1 MPLVLRSVKN
11 DELEWSEVDG
21 NFLYLENKIDD
32 LEQLVNGDEVVKV
45 TPQTFSTAQ
54 QNQALSNIG
63 AVSAEQFTDLEDRV
77 EEVESNAY
85 VSYSLQSPSVQ
96 EQENLRTNADVYSK
110 TEVDDAVLTTTKN
123 VTISE
128 GGQTVVPDANQ
139 NVIRFASLVTGTTIQ
154 PGIKNGDQLVI
165 INKSTAETAFDINIP
180 VVLQTAVNSGV
191 FSVQPN
197 TNYLFWFDLSLSRW
211 IDVSF

>member
-45 TPQTFSTAQ
+45 TLQTFSTAQ
-54 QNQALSNIG
+54 QNQALANVG
-63 AVSAEQFTDLEDRV
+63 AASAEQFTVLEERV
-77 EEVESNAY
+77 DEIESNAY

-110 TEVDDAVLTTTKN
+110 QEINDMLSPVTGLSFGLFEHVLTTA
-123 VTISE
+123 
-128 GGQTVVPDANQ
+128 DLANPIIIF
-139 NVIRFASLVTGTTIQ
+139 NLPHAPSDKFMEFMFIGSAPVSPSCYVLSGARLEI
-154 PGIKNGDQLVI
+154 DQS
-165 INKSTAETAFDINIP
+165 KFDYE
-180 VVLQTAVNSGV
+180 LQANRRLI
-191 FSVQPN
+191 FR
-197 TNYLFWFDLSLSRW
+197 YMY
-211 IDVSF
+211 